1 MDNMENFNKLI
12 EMLFKTEELAKDRCA
27 DAQESVAC
35 EPNALLEALKDQ
47 FYLTMIK
54 SVMADEREYKYL
66 KSVCEVFLSHGIHV
80 SESLVI
86 FKELQ
91 ELAKKYGYDKEDP
104 DPPRGKFE

>member
-1 MDNMENFNKLI
+1 MDNMENFEKFI
-12 EMLFKTEELAKDRCA
+12 EMLFKTEETAKGKYV
-27 DAQESVAC
+27 DASGASC

-54 SVMADEREYKYL
+54 SVIADGRDYEYL

-91 ELAKKYGYDKEDP
+91 DLAKKYGYDEEDS
-104 DPPRGKFE
+104 DGATE

>member
-1 MDNMENFNKLI
+1 MDNMENFDKLL
-12 EMLFKTEELAKDRCA
+12 ELLFKAEESAKGKCTDT
-27 DAQESVAC
+27 QEEVSC

-54 SVMADEREYKYL
+54 SVMPDEREYGYL

-104 DPPRGKFE
+104 PRGKFE